1 MADMRDHPRRLRH
14 HPTRR
19 TPLDYGPIASS
30 PPTLAALTVLLLILK
45 QRVSDR
51 AIDLIA
57 EGRETLPIAAV
68 ERHRQR
74 LLAQRS
80 RKTLAKT
87 LETMVGRATA
97 LPGS

>member
-57 EGRETLPIAAV
+57 ERQETLPIADCCIHV
-68 ERHRQR
+68 S
-74 LLAQRS
+74 RS
-80 RKTLAKT
+80 AARARVV
-87 LETMVGRATA
+87 VGLR
-97 LPGS
+97 S